1 MKFQIVNIKSDGREF
16 NLSQECYNEENVFTI
31 ITGKN
36 SSGKSRLLSK
46 VVNSFI
52 FSKDDSVLLA
62 RDSIEYP
69 KKVIAI
75 STGRF
80 DKFPLYVHAA
90 KNKNFK
96 NNYFYHGV
104 KANNNFP
111 SATLTKGVASIFYGM
126 NVNHGILKRL
136 SGLFGYLG
144 FSSMME
150 INFSINVNMGKLRS
164 SNYVEF
170 YNDYVERNRF
180 KDPTFVDRLN
190 KYQKNYPHLEDFV
203 NNISGYIDRTQNNYL
218 GKSFYLKLDFEDE
231 NIILF
236 KDLEHLLPL
245 IELNVVQ
252 VKDIRVI
259 SKKEKSKIS
268 LFQTSSGQ
276 QCMVL
281 MMIGI
286 VSSISD
292 NSLVCIDEPE
302 ISLHPKWQLE
312 FISILQRTFSDY
324 KGCHF
329 LLATHSPQIIS
340 GLKANNGYILS
351 LENDELTSSEENS
364 LRSADYQLA
373 EVFDAPGYRNEYIT
387 KLSIDL
393 FARIKKN
400 KKIDENDKL
409 SMSKLKEFKKN
420 IEAEDPVYELIETLE
435 EVFDYYG

>member
-1 MKFQIVNIKSDGREF
+1 
-16 NLSQECYNEENVFTI
+16 
-31 ITGKN
+31 
-36 SSGKSRLLSK
+36 
-46 VVNSFI
+46 
-52 FSKDDSVLLA
+52 
-62 RDSIEYP
+62 
-69 KKVIAI
+69 
-75 STGRF
+75 
-80 DKFPLYVHAA
+80 
-90 KNKNFK
+90 
-96 NNYFYHGV
+96 
-104 KANNNFP
+104 
-111 SATLTKGVASIFYGM
+111 
-126 NVNHGILKRL
+126 
-136 SGLFGYLG
+136 
-144 FSSMME
+144 MME
-150 INFSINVNMGKLRS
+150 INFSINVNMGKLQNR
-164 SNYVEF
+164 NYVDF

-180 KDPTFVDRLN
+180 KDPTFIERLN
-190 KYQKNYPHLEDFV
+190 SYQKLYPHLEDFV
-203 NNISGYIDRTQNNYL
+203 SNISGYIQKTQGSYL
-218 GKSFYLKLDFEDE
+218 GKNFYLKIDFCDE
-231 NIILF
+231 NINLY

-252 VKDIRVI
+252 VKDIRVF

-276 QCMVL
+276 QCMIL

-324 KGCHF
+324 RGCHF

-340 GLKANNGYILS
+340 GLRANNGYILS

-393 FARIKKN
+393 FARVKKN
-400 KKIDENDKL
+400 KRIDDNDML
-409 SMSKLKEFKKN
+409 SLSKLKEFKKY
-420 IEAEDPVYELIETLE
+420 IEIEDPVYELIETLE